1 MLQLRRHWRVFALLS
16 AFLLV
21 VAACGDDDEPAATPS
36 PTPVPTSPPTTMAPP
51 PTLDGLT
58 IIDDLTFEVVL
69 NDADAEFPIQLN
81 YAAYFPLP
89 KSFYDDPIAYE
100 ENPIGNG
107 PFMVGPDGWEHDI
120 EIETVPFP
128 GYIGSNPAQVASLT
142 FQIYESVDTAFL
154 DLRAGNLD
162 IVDQLPLDQL
172 ETAEAEFGDRFGVT
186 PAGVVHY
193 YGFPAYLNDT
203 YTLDMRR
210 ALSMAVDRDLIVRTI
225 TNNSRIPANS
235 AIPPSIA
242 GSRTDVCDNWNFD
255 PVQAKQVFDAAGG
268 WQEDELIV
276 WFNSGSNWDQIS
288 EAIVNMWVVNLGL
301 DPTIVKFEQLPFSE
315 YLPLIDD
322 GGLTGMF
329 RLGWGQDY
337 PSPLNFM
344 EPLYASYNFAPVGSN
359 SFFYD
364 NPEFDDLIAQG
375 KAAVAASGSLDDAIP
390 FYQAAEDL
398 LCRDLPIL
406 PVYFNKNVF
415 AWSENVDN
423 VTVDAFSDINYTSIT
438 GGDVSTYIVEP
449 EHLNPLTSNE
459 SEGIAVLRALFAPL
473 VQFDPFTGDT
483 FLLAAESVTSTDGGK
498 TWIITLRPGFTFHN
512 GEPVTA
518 QSFVD
523 AWSYGATGA
532 NGQQN
537 NSFYRNFVGYDVLT
551 PPAAE

>member
-1 MLQLRRHWRVFALLS
+1 MW
-16 AFLLV
+16 
-21 VAACGDDDEPAATPS
+21 
-36 PTPVPTSPPTTMAPP
+36 
-51 PTLDGLT
+51 
-58 IIDDLTFEVVL
+58 
-69 NDADAEFPIQLN
+69 
-81 YAAYFPLP
+81 
-89 KSFYDDPIAYE
+89 
-100 ENPIGNG
+100 
-107 PFMVGPDGWEHDI
+107 
-120 EIETVPFP
+120 
-128 GYIGSNPAQVASLT
+128 
-142 FQIYESVDTAFL
+142 
-154 DLRAGNLD
+154 
-162 IVDQLPLDQL
+162 
-172 ETAEAEFGDRFGVT
+172 
-186 PAGVVHY
+186 
-193 YGFPAYLNDT
+193 
-203 YTLDMRR
+203 
-210 ALSMAVDRDLIVRTI
+210 
-225 TNNSRIPANS
+225 
-235 AIPPSIA
+235 
-242 GSRTDVCDNWNFD
+242 
-255 PVQAKQVFDAAGG
+255 
-268 WQEDELIV
+268 
-276 WFNSGSNWDQIS
+276 
-288 EAIVNMWVVNLGL
+288 WVVNLGL

-315 YLPLIDD
+315 YLPLIDE
-322 GGLTGMF
+322 GALTGMF

-375 KAAVAASGSLDDAIP
+375 KAAVAASGGLAEGIP

-398 LCRDLPIL
+398 LCRDLPIM
-406 PVYFNKNVF
+406 PIYFNKNIF

-551 PPAAE
+551 PPEAE